1 MNWTLGQV
9 KARVRNLLDD
19 PQGSYLTDD
28 FITPLI
34 NEVYADVNSQ
44 LASTQ
49 SSFDISV
56 VEVPGITPGTPNM
69 SAFQKPGGPIAHLA
83 AQPLRIDW
91 KVAGNDPSYYQ
102 LVQNY
107 GVLPDL
113 QPQQGM
119 AGWEFRSGIIWLTPS
134 SIAVDLRIRGEFGFP
149 PLSADD
155 DVLLSHPRMG
165 YVVAYGTA
173 ALIATVRGNP
183 GWTTAYT
190 AAAEQGLDEIMEQ
203 LVRSEQGQV
212 RRIGRQTQT
221 GAWRG
226 NVQDATQ

>member
-1 MNWTLGQV
+1 MSWTVGQV

-28 FITPLI
+28 FIIPLI
-34 NEVYADVNSQ
+34 NEVYADANSQ
-44 LASTQ
+44 LTSTQ
-49 SSFDISV
+49 SSFDIAV
-56 VEVPGITPGTPNM
+56 VEVPGVTPGTPNM
-69 SAFQKPGGPIAHLA
+69 
-83 AQPLRIDW
+83 LRIDW

-102 LVQNY
+102 LITNY

-113 QPQQGM
+113 QPQQGI
-119 AGWEFRSGIIWLTPS
+119 AGWEYRANVIWLTPS
-134 SIAVDLRIRGEFGFP
+134 SIAVDLRIRAEFGFP
-149 PLSADD
+149 PLSADN
-155 DVLLSHPRMG
+155 DVLQSHPRIG

-190 AAAEQGLDEIMEQ
+190 SAAELGLDEIMEQ
-203 LVRSEQGQV
+203 LVRMEQGQV

-221 GAWRG
+221 GAWRS
-226 NVQDATQ
+226 NVQNSTQ